1 MTATETRT
9 ARDDLRGL
17 KITTET
23 VAENLRGMVED
34 GWFEGV
40 DPSRVETL
48 LENIETL
55 EAKARGEG
63 E

>member
-1 MTATETRT
+1 M
-9 ARDDLRGL
+9 